1 MVVECCWAKEA
12 NTRLTVITCM
22 KAESGTCRQVR
33 LERWTLVGSLLSEPS
48 AHSATASL
56 GDLTE
61 TMELGVHCRA

>member
-1 MVVECCWAKEA
+1 M
-12 NTRLTVITCM
+12 ITCM

-61 TMELGVHCRA
+61 TIELGVHCRA